1 MGAEANRPPL
11 SFLQMQ
17 KSASSESH
25 SVAPQTRTAAPV
37 QQQPPQPV
45 AKTRYIDYKEY
56 KEKKE
61 RERLERE
68 RVERVQR

>member
-17 KSASSESH
+17 KSSENYSSS
-25 SVAPQTRTAAPV
+25 SQNRTAAPAN
-37 QQQPPQPV
+37 QQPTQAAP
-45 AKTRYIDYKEY
+45 KTRYIDYKEY

-61 RERLERE
+61 RERQERE
-68 RVERVQR
+68 RAERVQR